1 MKRLSGLSLAVVLAL
16 GATKAGAEDE
26 ALAAA
31 LARVSAP
38 AVRAHVEFLAD
49 DLLEGRDTG
58 TRGYDLAARYVAT
71 QLALA
76 GIAPAGDAGSFFQRV
91 PLLETRLV
99 EGSIS
104 FASAS
109 GTATLVRNEDFIMTG
124 DSLRPEAKVTA
135 PVVFAGFGVTAP
147 KLRYDDYAGL
157 DVKGKIV
164 AMLSNAPARFPSEER
179 AYHASRTRKA
189 ENAVQHGA
197 VGLLLLRTPEEEAR
211 TPWARLLGYADGPS
225 VRWTHPDGSPEGVFP
240 SLQGGA
246 ALSAR
251 ATERL
256 FAVSPVPLATVFARA
271 EKGPFPGF
279 ALGVTA
285 TLSAKSEHARTSSP
299 NVVGLL
305 EGSDPKLRGSYVV
318 YSAHLDHVGVRA
330 GEGGDRIHNGAYDN
344 ALGSAVVLEV
354 ARVLAGQKPRP
365 RRSLLFLFVTAEEK
379 GLLGLRLLR
388 EPADGARRGARGER
402 QRRHAARAVPDR
414 RRRGLRG
421 RELDARGQGARGG
434 SVRGALAEPRSDAGG
449 DDLREERPVLVRA
462 QGRAGRDVLAGN
474 ALDRRGAG
482 RPQAVPRVHRQALP
496 PALGRHVAADGPRL
510 DRPLHEG
517 QSRARLRDRSGRRGA
532 GLEARQ
538 LLRRDLRPNRAL
550 TRRGRT

>member
-109 GTATLVRNEDFIMTG
+109 GIATLVRNEDFIMTG
-124 DSLRPEAKVTA
+124 DSLRAEAKVTA

-285 TLSAKSEHARTSSP
+285 TLSAKSEHVRTSSP

-379 GLLGLRLLR
+379 GLLGSDYFASRPTV
-388 EPADGARRGARGER
+388 PASALAANVNVDMPLVLFPIGDVVAFGAENSTLEAK
-402 QRRHAARAVPDR
+402 ARAAAASVGLSLSPDPMP
-414 RRRGLRG
+414 
-421 RELDARGQGARGG
+421 EETIF
-434 SVRGALAEPRSDAGG
+434 VRSDQYSFVRKGVPAVMFSPGMRSTDAAQDG
-449 DDLREERPVLVRA
+449 RKLFLEFIGKHYHRPSDDTS
-462 QGRAGRDVLAGN
+462 
-474 ALDRRGAG
+474 
-482 RPQAVPRVHRQALP
+482 LP
-496 PALGRHVAADGPRL
+496 MDPASIARFTKANLALGYAIAQDDAAPAWKPGNFFG
-510 DRPLHEG
+510 ETF
-517 QSRARLRDRSGRRGA
+517 ARTA
-532 GLEARQ
+532 
-538 LLRRDLRPNRAL
+538 P
-550 TRRGRT
+550 